1 MADITKVLPSKRFG
15 IKEVADVHF
24 YTVSD
29 TVDSLASAITY
40 YSTQDPVISFDTLK
54 VSNIESTAEN
64 SEARGGKGNA
74 ALISWDYGREI
85 TVNLEDALLSMETLS
100 LLFENNLTSVDNTIT
115 INANTFPGT
124 YAVIGTTYARN
135 EATGADEVFKFIIP
149 KAKIQS
155 ETTLTMEADGD
166 PTVIGMTLK
175 VLRAKNGDMMGLIHD
190 GYSSSSSTTKYYL
203 TFKFV
208 NGDVMTKVITGTT
221 TAWSSVTKPTPTSG
235 YSWDNYPTTGN
246 VNKNATFVEKATAQA

>member
-1 MADITKVLPSKRFG
+1 MAEITKVLPTKRFG

-24 YTVSD
+24 YAVNP
-29 TVDSLASAITY
+29 TVDSLAKAVTTY
-40 YSTQDPVISFDTLK
+40 EAATPVISFDTLK

-85 TVNLEDALLSMETLS
+85 TVTLEDALMSMETLS
-100 LLFENNLTSVDNTIT
+100 MLFENNLENIDKTIT

-124 YAVIGTTYARN
+124 YAVIGTTFARD
-135 EATGADEVFKFIIP
+135 EATGEDEVFKFVIP

-155 ETTLTMEADGD
+155 ETTLTMEAEGD

-175 VLRAKNGDMMGLIHD
+175 VLRIKNGDMMGLVHD
-190 GYSSSSSTTKYYL
+190 GW
-203 TFKFV
+203 
-208 NGDVMTKVITGTT
+208 
-221 TAWSSVTKPTPTSG
+221 TAP
-235 YSWDNYPTTGN
+235 
-246 VNKNATFVEKATAQA
+246 VEG

>member
-1 MADITKVLPSKRFG
+1 MAIASNIPGMRFG

-24 YTVSD
+24 YNVNSTVNTLEDAISIYE
-29 TVDSLASAITY
+29 SAE
-40 YSTQDPVISFDTLK
+40 PVISFDTLK
-54 VSNIESTAEN
+54 VSNIETTAEK

-85 TVNLEDALLSMETLS
+85 TVTLEDALLSMETLS
-100 LLFENNLTSVDNTIT
+100 LLFENSVNNVDGTIK

-135 EATGADEVFKFIIP
+135 ESDGVDHIFKFVIP

-155 ETTLTMEADGD
+155 ETTLTMEAEGD

-175 VLRAKNGDMMGLIHD
+175 VLRTKSGDMMGLVHD
-190 GYSSSSSTTKYYL
+190 GYKAQGGIKVL
-203 TFKFV
+203 V
-208 NGDVMTKVITGTT
+208 NLVSADGTIVSKMLEAGSEWPTEIQGNYKDLPTKVAPGTYYV
-221 TAWSSVTKPTPTSG
+221 S
-235 YSWDNYPTTGN
+235 DN
-246 VNKNATFVEKATAQA
+246 